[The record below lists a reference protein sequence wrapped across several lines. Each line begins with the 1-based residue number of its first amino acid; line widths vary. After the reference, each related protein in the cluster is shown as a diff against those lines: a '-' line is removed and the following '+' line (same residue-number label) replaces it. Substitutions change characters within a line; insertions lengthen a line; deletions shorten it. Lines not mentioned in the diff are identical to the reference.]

1 MLKIKDS
8 INIKIILILII
19 TTTIINIINIK
30 TFSTY
35 LQTWG
40 INYSGTTGEMI
51 CEYELEQDESYV
63 DENDI
68 PYIMVY
74 VKNFRTES
82 GSTILTDVNLSYSLT
97 ISNSSGNGIYKWE
110 KVGTNDGSSSFTSS
124 VTTSTYSMTTTQQT
138 DTFKVYVK
146 LSENQP
152 DQDVTIDVYLNAT
165 QTNVNS

>member
-74 VKNFRTES
+74 VKVE
-82 GSTILTDVNLSYSLT
+82 VQY
-97 ISNSSGNGIYKWE
+97 
-110 KVGTNDGSSSFTSS
+110 
-124 VTTSTYSMTTTQQT
+124 
-138 DTFKVYVK
+138 
-146 LSENQP
+146 
-152 DQDVTIDVYLNAT
+152 
-165 QTNVNS
+165 